1 MSFNS
6 ADPRLLS
13 RDPEDVD
20 VDAPGPRMMA
30 RGRFITFE
38 GVEGAGKSSQIP
50 PLADWLRGRGIA
62 VVTTREPGGSPIAE
76 RIRAVLLDRDNT
88 GMSETAELLLVF
100 AARAEHL
107 DKVIEP
113 ALAAGTWVLC
123 DRFTDATYAYQ
134 GGGRG
139 LPVAQID
146 ALAGI
151 VHPQLWPDLT
161 VLLDLPVDAGI
172 ARATHRNGATGP
184 DRLET
189 EQREFFERVR
199 VTYLARARDEPG
211 RFRVI
216 DAGGTL
222 DEVSAA
228 IRAAI
233 EPLLEE
239 TR

>member
-1 MSFNS
+1 
-6 ADPRLLS
+6 
-13 RDPEDVD
+13 
-20 VDAPGPRMMA
+20 MMA

-139 LPVAQID
+139 VDGARIRLLEDLVQG
-146 ALAGI
+146 ALR
-151 VHPQLWPDLT
+151 PDLT
-161 VLLDLPVDAGI
+161 LVFDLPAALG
-172 ARATHRNGATGP
+172 
-184 DRLET
+184 
-189 EQREFFERVR
+189 
-199 VTYLARARDEPG
+199 LARARGRGEPD
-211 RFRVI
+211 RFESERLAFFDAVRRVYLER
-216 DAGGTL
+216 ASAWPERYRVL
-222 DEVSAA
+222 DGSRPIGEVSAQV
-228 IRAAI
+228 AAI
-233 EPLLEE
+233 AGQFLEAAGLE
-239 TR
+239 RQGLEGGS